1 MERFADFLDKYLSP
15 VADKLSNTK
24 FLRAIA
30 DGMISTMPL
39 TMIAAIFSIL
49 NSLPSIIPFFP
60 AWPENVSNWL
70 LTPYNLLFGVLALV
84 ISYTVASRY
93 AKNFKLNET
102 NAGIMSSL
110 LFVIVCNCYDGQ
122 NFQAMYLGYAGIFT
136 AVIVALTSV
145 KLYALMVEHKVTIR
159 MPDSVPPLVSDS
171 FNTMIPLFL
180 EISLYFGISTL
191 VINSTGSCIP
201 AEINKV
207 IMPALTGGDTVTY
220 QVLLHLFMQLFFW
233 LGMHGWAILGGIL
246 IPIQTTLLAGNAE
259 AAAAGKA
266 LPYFT
271 AGGVN
276 MMGTF
281 WWFLPL
287 MLIFICKS
295 KRAKAM
301 GKATLIP
308 AIFGISEPLQ
318 FGLPIVLNPI
328 LGIPYILFQPIV
340 VGINMAAVRFGFMA
354 RSSVAT
360 VSGVP
365 QPFATWLACSGDFRV
380 FLVFI
385 VCALVSVLI
394 WYPFLVVWDRK
405 CSREELEQEQE
416 LEEGDK
422 A

>member
-1 MERFADFLDKYLSP
+1 MMGK
-15 VADKLSNTK
+15 
-24 FLRAIA
+24 
-30 DGMISTMPL
+30 IS
-39 TMIAAIFSIL
+39 
-49 NSLPSIIPFFP
+49 
-60 AWPENVSNWL
+60 
-70 LTPYNLLFGVLALV
+70 
-84 ISYTVASRY
+84 
-93 AKNFKLNET
+93 KQ
-102 NAGIMSSL
+102 
-110 LFVIVCNCYDGQ
+110 CN
-122 NFQAMYLGYAGIFT
+122 LGYAGIFT

-340 VGINMAAVRFGFMA
+340 VGINMAAVKFGFMA